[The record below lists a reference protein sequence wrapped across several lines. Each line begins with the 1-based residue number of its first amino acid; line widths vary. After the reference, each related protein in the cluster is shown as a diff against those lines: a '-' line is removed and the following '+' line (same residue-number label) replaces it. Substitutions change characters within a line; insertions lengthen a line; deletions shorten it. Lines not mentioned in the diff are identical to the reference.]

1 MFDLFQVKYH
11 RSFCDHGLTMGRRIT
26 HYPFRDRARMGEQR
40 WVQKTIR
47 AACGIRAYGA
57 SVRYVTCI
65 DCRQLIELRMF
76 AAERDIQALAPQP
89 GEHPR
94 RARANATCS
103 SH

>member
-1 MFDLFQVKYH
+1 
-11 RSFCDHGLTMGRRIT
+11 MGRRIT

-76 AAERDIQALAPQP
+76 SAERDIQALAPQP

-94 RARANATCS
+94 RARANARLAQVIKRDVAKYRRALAAS
-103 SH
+103 PYR